1 MNKNIFKTLALL
13 KCPMTKEWIK
23 LWYIDTADYYSATE
37 KKVIA
42 PSAATWTD
50 LESILLSEVSQRRE
64 NIL

>member
-1 MNKNIFKTLALL
+1 
-13 KCPMTKEWIK
+13 MTKEWIK